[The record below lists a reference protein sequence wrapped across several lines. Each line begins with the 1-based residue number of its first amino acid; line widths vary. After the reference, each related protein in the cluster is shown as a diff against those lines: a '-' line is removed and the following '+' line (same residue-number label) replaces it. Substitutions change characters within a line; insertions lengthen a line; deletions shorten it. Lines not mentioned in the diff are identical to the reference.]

1 MQETFGASRVS
12 WTLGPDAHATII
24 GRKCPIIGANN
35 SRSENTI
42 RGMTLHG
49 WYGDEVTLH
58 PQGVFD
64 MARTRLSAPGAKAF
78 VSCNP
83 DSPLH
88 WLMVNHM
95 QPEHL
100 ANPAM
105 VKRFSF
111 KLSDNP
117 SLEPAY
123 LDMLK
128 ASFSGLFKQR
138 MIDGEW
144 VVAEGVIYD
153 MFSVEKHVL
162 TRDVLPFTWSLSV
175 DYGTSN
181 PFVCGLW
188 GFDGGGWHKWAEYV
202 WDSAARGKQKTDE
215 EYADAVEAFL
225 RDQASRF
232 NVPAIYPTN
241 VWVDPS
247 ASSFIA
253 CLRMRG
259 VNVRRARND
268 VLAGIRKMS
277 TMLSEGRMTFDPSC
291 EFTISEFPV
300 YVWDRAAQDKGE
312 DKPMKLHDHGMDESR
327 YLAFSERNTPGVIA
341 KPRGV

>member
-1 MQETFGASRVS
+1 MYTGVFYLRFIKGLWVIAEGAILRDSLGTQCEYDDASRPVS
-12 WTLGPDAHATII
+12 LLTSFA
-24 GRKCPIIGANN
+24 
-35 SRSENTI
+35 
-42 RGMTLHG
+42 
-49 WYGDEVTLH
+49 
-58 PQGVFD
+58 
-64 MARTRLSAPGAKAF
+64 ARYIL
-78 VSCNP
+78 
-83 DSPLH
+83 
-88 WLMVNHM
+88 
-95 QPEHL
+95 
-100 ANPAM
+100 
-105 VKRFSF
+105 
-111 KLSDNP
+111 
-117 SLEPAY
+117 
-123 LDMLK
+123 
-128 ASFSGLFKQR
+128 
-138 MIDGEW
+138 
-144 VVAEGVIYD
+144 
-153 MFSVEKHVL
+153 
-162 TRDVLPFTWSLSV
+162 V
-175 DYGTSN
+175 DYGTTN
-181 PFVCGLW
+181 PCVFLDVYD
-188 GFDGGGWHKWAEYV
+188 DGRAFWQEREYY
-202 WDSAARGKQKTDE
+202 WDSAKMMRQKTDE